1 MEELKYIFQQVN
13 DWLRFAEAKNLAL
26 LVFNSTMLVGSSGI
40 ATNYLINSTNLVFWI
55 CILVLLTTN
64 LVSLII
70 VFMSISPITKNIYDL
85 NKSHDNK
92 YNLFFYGDIS
102 GYKPEQYIKGL
113 EDKYNIKIDKMNMAK
128 AEDLAKQ
135 IAINSNITCFK
146 FKWFKIALQITGL
159 GISGSGLIF
168 ITSLLFSFLKLILK

>member
-26 LVFNSTMLVGSSGI
+26 LVFNSTMLIGSSGI
-40 ATNYLINSTNLVFWI
+40 ATNYLINSKEWIFWI
-55 CILVLLTTN
+55 CILILLIAN
-64 LVSLII
+64 LASLIM
-70 VFMSISPITKNIYDL
+70 VFVSINPITKNIFDL
-85 NKSHDNK
+85 TKSHENK
-92 YNLFFYGDIS
+92 YNLFFYRDIS

-113 EDKYNIKIDKMNMAK
+113 EEKYNIKIDKMNIAK

-135 IAINSNITCFK
+135 IAINSNIACFK
-146 FKWFKIALQITGL
+146 FRWFQKALYLTGL
-159 GISGSGLIF
+159 GVSSSGSIF